1 VTGRKT
7 SGLAEQFGSCPPAN
21 GDPDRTSSSGPTCR
35 SSFAANLLTL
45 VTIGGRV
52 FSLVRRTPIP
62 IVVGL
67 AALALIGGLLLL
79 CRRWESVA
87 LSRRSPLWA

>member
-1 VTGRKT
+1 LAARHGR
-7 SGLAEQFGSCPPAN
+7 AF
-21 GDPDRTSSSGPTCR
+21 D
-35 SSFAANLLTL
+35 LLTAL
-45 VTIGGRV
+45 GG
-52 FSLVRRTPIP
+52 LVRRTPIP

-87 LSRRSPLWA
+87 LLRRSPLWA